1 MNININFTIPDVQA
15 FIAYILIGL
24 IVALVIGVIA
34 HLQSVFTYLA
44 ATIISALGAWLAV
57 SIFRFQ
63 IGDGGSVTFL
73 GIPLLEAFVGGLF
86 FGLIAV
92 LLMSRRRAVIVE

>member
-24 IVALVIGVIA
+24 IVALVIGAIA
-34 HLQSVFTYLA
+34 RLRSVFTYLA

-57 SIFRFQ
+57 SIFRLQ
-63 IGDGGSVTFL
+63 IGDGGSVNFL
-73 GIPLLEAFVGGLF
+73 GIPLLEAFIGGLL
-86 FGLIAV
+86 FGLVTVV
-92 LLMSRRRAVIVE
+92 LLSRRTVIVE